1 MKIIKGLLT
10 VLLLVLVGLGAYY
23 TQSLLIPFGG
33 VVFGMFLFQA
43 AGGAGV
49 VTSHTMTW
57 VPQYLFFVAAATP
70 TALKCN
76 VLGDGVIHDT
86 VAAQLDLMPTI
97 RQYGRI
103 ANAFNIPLS
112 NGLIKGKNH
121 TIDFTNAGA
130 PAIDVYG
137 YSMRTG
143 NAYVTTLQQTVL
155 ANSGAEFRRFAY
167 LVVPAMGATD
177 YINVEFRDGTVQ
189 RFEQEEI
196 PTIAGF
202 YQNLVAAQYIIDN
215 INQEIRM
222 VQLIPAANRV
232 VAVVRYVKA

>member
-1 MKIIKGLLT
+1 
-10 VLLLVLVGLGAYY
+10 
-23 TQSLLIPFGG
+23 
-33 VVFGMFLFQA
+33 
-43 AGGAGV
+43 
-49 VTSHTMTW
+49 
-57 VPQYLFFVAAATP
+57 
-70 TALKCN
+70 
-76 VLGDGVIHDT
+76 
-86 VAAQLDLMPTI
+86 
-97 RQYGRI
+97 
-103 ANAFNIPLS
+103 
-112 NGLIKGKNH
+112 
-121 TIDFTNAGA
+121 
-130 PAIDVYG
+130 
-137 YSMRTG
+137 MRTG